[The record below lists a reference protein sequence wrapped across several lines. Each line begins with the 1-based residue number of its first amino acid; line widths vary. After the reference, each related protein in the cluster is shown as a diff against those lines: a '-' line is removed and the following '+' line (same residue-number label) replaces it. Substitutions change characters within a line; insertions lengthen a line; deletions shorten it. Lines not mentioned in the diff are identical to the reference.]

1 MGTTLTEA
9 LLESGADVACLDI
22 MASPKQE
29 EWGWYMPQ
37 T

>member
-9 LLESGADVACLDI
+9 MLESGADVVCLDV
-22 MASPKQE
+22 MSSPKQE
-29 EWGWYMPQ
+29 EWGRQPLH